1 MEFYAQYFLNLILKK
16 TSTMRYARVIFA
28 FISIFI
34 TACNVN
40 ENEDISCTKYRTM
53 EDFIGKSIAIG
64 TGSAQEAVIEKEY
77 PGINLM
83 RLEMVTD
90 MIQAL
95 SSKQCEAV
103 VLDGHV
109 LKYYTLGNKDLVLSD
124 IVLCEFPLAAAF
136 SKGSAL
142 KEPFDEFLKKIK
154 EDGTYEQI
162 YDNWINNALTA
173 ELPEIEFDKS
183 KKAIRIAICSSLP
196 PMSFIRDGKLTGFEI
211 ELGMRF
217 GEYMGRPVEWCDMYF
232 SGIIQSIVG
241 GTQDIALSSLS
252 ITEERAKS
260 VDFSIPYYDGNIQ
273 LCIRRENSPEH
284 ERVIYRSLDD
294 LATSRV
300 ATYTGSTQERELEK
314 RYPKMKIQRMDGDI
328 DMLESLVSGTCDA
341 VVLDDYTMKYY
352 TREIGGVEVIDT
364 LGKLSFG
371 TAFKKGKNGAL
382 KEQFNSFIKEIESN
396 GILEEMKQR
405 WIDDPDNSPL
415 PELDMPTGGTPV
427 KISIAAGAAPFQF
440 YRDGKLTGFEIE
452 LCERFSIYIGRP
464 VEFFDSDWASLV
476 TSIAAG
482 SNDMAI
488 SALNISPER
497 TEAVDFSVPY
507 YICTSM
513 VGIRSENS
521 ENYVHKED
529 SEEKVGILESMKVS
543 IKRNILEEDRYK
555 LILDGLKLTAFISLM
570 AAIIGTLLGALICW
584 MRMHRNVA
592 LTSFARAYIN
602 IMRGTP
608 VLVLL
613 MFMFYVV
620 FAGTSINAVWVSI
633 ITFSMNFAAYA
644 AEMFRTSI
652 EGIDKGQTEAGLSLG
667 YTPARTFLKFIMP
680 QAFATVLP
688 VYKGEII
695 SLVKT
700 TSIVGFIAVQDLTK
714 VGDIIRSRTFD
725 AFFPLVMVAIL
736 YFVLSWIFAT
746 ALDFIGPKKK

>member
-1 MEFYAQYFLNLILKK
+1 MTSNYLRKYAIEAFAIL
-16 TSTMRYARVIFA
+16 
-28 FISIFI
+28 SIFI
-34 TACNVN
+34 AGCSGGANNGSGNTIYNT
-40 ENEDISCTKYRTM
+40 I
-53 EDFIGKSIAIG
+53 EDFNGKSIAIG
-64 TGSAQEAVIEKEY
+64 TGSAQEAIIEKEY
-77 PGINLM
+77 PGIKLM
-83 RLEMVTD
+83 RLEMATD

-95 SSKQCEAV
+95 SSKQCEAAV
-103 VLDGHV
+103 MDGHI
-109 LKYYTLGNKDLVLSD
+109 LKYYTLKNKDLVLSD
-124 IVLCEFPLAAAF
+124 IVLCEFPLGAAF
-136 SKGSAL
+136 TKGSEL
-142 KEPFDEFLKKIK
+142 REPFNEFIKKIK
-154 EDGTYEQI
+154 GDGTYEQI

-173 ELPEIEFDKS
+173 KLPEIEYDNS
-183 KKAIRIAICSSLP
+183 KEPIRIATCSTLP
-196 PMSFIRDGKLTGFEI
+196 PMSFIRDGKLIGFEI

-232 SGIIQSIVG
+232 SGIVQSVVG
-241 GTQDIALSSLS
+241 GTQDMALSSMS

-260 VDFSIPYYDGNIQ
+260 IDFSIPYYDGNIQ
-273 LCIRRENSPEH
+273 VCIRKENSPKH
-284 ERVIYRSLDD
+284 KRVIYRSLDD
-294 LATSRV
+294 LASSRV
-300 ATYTGSTQERELEK
+300 ATYTGSTQERDLEK

-328 DMLESLVSGTCDA
+328 DMLKSLVSGTCEA

-352 TREIGGVEVIDT
+352 TRQIGGVEVIDT

-371 TAFKKGKNGAL
+371 TVFKKGTNGVL
-382 KEQFNSFIKEIESN
+382 REQFNSFIKEIESN
-396 GILEEMKQR
+396 GILEQMKRR
-405 WIDDPDNSPL
+405 WINDPDNSPA
-415 PELDMPTGGTPV
+415 PELDMPTEGTPV

-440 YRDGKLTGFEIE
+440 YKDGELTGFEIE
-452 LCERFSIYIGRP
+452 LCKRFGIYIGRP

-488 SALNISPER
+488 SALNISAER
-497 TEAVDFSVPY
+497 AEAVDFSVPY
-507 YICTSM
+507 YICTSV
-513 VGIRSENS
+513 VGVRAENA
-521 ENYVHKED
+521 ENYMQKENT
-529 SEEKVGILESMKVS
+529 EEKMGILESMKVS
-543 IKRNILEEDRYK
+543 IQRNIFEEARYK

-570 AAIIGTLLGALICW
+570 AAIIGTLLGALVCW
-584 MRMHRNVA
+584 MRMHRSMA

-633 ITFSMNFAAYA
+633 ITFAMNFAAYT

-652 EGIDKGQTEAGLSLG
+652 EGIDKGQFEAGLSLG
-667 YTPARTFLKFIMP
+667 YTPSRTFIKFIMP
-680 QAFATVLP
+680 QAFASVLP

-736 YFVLSWIFAT
+736 YFILSWIFAS
-746 ALDFIGPKKK
+746 ALDLIGPKKK